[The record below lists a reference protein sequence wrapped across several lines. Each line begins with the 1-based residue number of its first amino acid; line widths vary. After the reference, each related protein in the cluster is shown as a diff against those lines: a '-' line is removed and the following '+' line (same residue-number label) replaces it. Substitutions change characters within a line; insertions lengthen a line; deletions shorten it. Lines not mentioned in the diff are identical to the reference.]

1 MHLVNSGIGL
11 AESFAGAALRLSLMR
26 SYEEAAVN
34 MKRLL
39 TFLIMGMMAMV
50 LACGTFAQ
58 KGGDDK
64 RPPKD
69 RPKVVERPKPPP
81 SNNNSGSGNSNKR
94 GKP

>member
-1 MHLVNSGIGL
+1 
-11 AESFAGAALRLSLMR
+11 
-26 SYEEAAVN
+26 
-34 MKRLL
+34 MKKLL
-39 TFLIMGMMAMV
+39 TFLIMAMISMG

-58 KGGDDK
+58 KGDDDK
-64 RPPKD
+64 RPKKD

>member
-39 TFLIMGMMAMV
+39 TFLIMAMIATG
-50 LACGTFAQ
+50 LAGGTFAQ
-58 KGGDDK
+58 KGDDK